1 MASGNN
7 PEYYPKPNNVILW
20 KTNLSF
26 KEFLG
31 FLFFFQ
37 YEEKEDAF

>member
-20 KTNLSF
+20 KTNL